1 MDKLTNI
8 MQSEDMIKEMDNE
21 AAKRELDVPF
31 GEYVEF
37 TVHKTE
43 REVRINSYKDDG
55 SSSSKDDL
63 LVRKNDGGINLDK
76 VIRDMRFVKRKHY
89 FFYSDKSGYGKSTVL
104 SSLEERC
111 NCSAIQ
117 DFNNLSGVRENAQF
131 LTNDEFSQPWIS

>member
-55 SSSSKDDL
+55 SSSKDDL
-63 LVRKNDGGINLDK
+63 L
-76 VIRDMRFVKRKHY
+76 RDMCFVKRKHY

-111 NCSAIQ
+111 NCS
-117 DFNNLSGVRENAQF
+117 
-131 LTNDEFSQPWIS
+131 LTLPR